1 MAQAYDL
8 ALEKIGVDSQA
19 LPVWLEYIEFLQS
32 QKRHDD
38 ASKTAVRLILFVF
51 AIFSVPTDEKSSFSC
66 SVATKANQ
74 DLELYTLPYKLI

>member
-19 LPVWLEYIEFLQS
+19 LPVWLEYIEFLQN

-38 ASKTAVRLILFVF
+38 ANANVIH
-51 AIFSVPTDEKSSFSC
+51 AATD
-66 SVATKANQ
+66 V
-74 DLELYTLPYKLI
+74 L